1 MISIRPEFRPSRVRR
16 AAFSLAFGA
25 FIALAGGCTGG
36 GPADAA
42 KDAAAQAAI
51 PVEVAPASHQSV
63 TANYSGTATLEAVG
77 DAQVVTKAT
86 GIILKILVEEGMR
99 VQKGQLLAQLD
110 DDAARNKLLQ
120 AQATLRKAEAAFDK
134 SEKGIA
140 KNLVPRSDFDRDKFD
155 LETQR
160 AVVAGAEIDVSYTR
174 ITAPIAGVIAKRSV
188 KVGNLVQANQAL
200 FQIVDMDPLQAV
212 LNVPERDLDTLKPGQ
227 SVHLKVDAL
236 PTKTFDGIVARVA
249 PVVDATSGTFRA
261 TCEFRDTSKT
271 LMPGMFGRIDVAY
284 DQRHDALVVPRSAL
298 VEEDG
303 ESAVFVIEPAP
314 IKKPDDKSKDAKPA
328 DKAKANAT
336 ASTDAKDAKKDD
348 LPLFVAKR
356 RVVKTG
362 YSESDRVEVRDGLK
376 DGERVITIGRN
387 AVRDGTEVTV
397 LTPPPAQAQ
406 AAQVLA
412 KVQESG
418 T

>member
-1 MISIRPEFRPSRVRR
+1 MLPNSLASSPSRVPR
-16 AAFSLAFGA
+16 AASTLALA
-25 FIALAGGCTGG
+25 VFIAIAAGCGG
-36 GPADAA
+36 GKDPS
-42 KDAAAQAAI
+42 KDATAQAAI
-51 PVEVAPASHQSV
+51 PVEVAPASHQAV

-77 DAQVVTKAT
+77 EAQVVAKTS
-86 GIILKILVEEGMR
+86 GIILKLMVEEGMH
-99 VQKGQLLAQLD
+99 VDKGQLLAQLD
-110 DDAARNKLLQ
+110 DDSIRNKLVQ
-120 AQATLRKAEAAFDK
+120 AEATLKKTQAAFDK

-140 KNLVPRSDFDRDKFD
+140 KNLIPRADFDRDKFD
-155 LETQR
+155 LETQH
-160 AVVAGAEIDVSYTR
+160 AVVEGAKIDLSYTR
-174 ITAPIAGVIAKRSV
+174 IVAPISGVIAKRSV
-188 KVGNLVQANQAL
+188 KTGNLVTINQML
-200 FQIVDMDPLQAV
+200 FQIVDMEPLQAV
-212 LNVPERDLDTLKPGQ
+212 LNVPERDLGTLKAGQ
-227 SVHLKVDAL
+227 PVHLRVDAL
-236 PTKTFDGIVARVA
+236 PEQTFDGSVARIA

-261 TCEFRDTSKT
+261 TCEFRDTTKT
-271 LMPGMFGRIDVAY
+271 LKPGMFGRIDVVY

-314 IKKPDDKSKDAKPA
+314 PKKVDDKD
-328 DKAKANAT
+328 
-336 ASTDAKDAKKDD
+336 KDAKKGKAGEAVAAEKKPEV
-348 LPLFVAKR
+348 PLFVAKR

-412 KVQESG
+412 KAPESG
-418 T
+418 S

>member
-1 MISIRPEFRPSRVRR
+1 MIPNRPSIRPSRVLR
-16 AAFSLAFGA
+16 AAGTLGLAA
-25 FIALAGGCTGG
+25 LLAMLAGCGGG
-36 GPADAA
+36 GPNPEAT
-42 KDAAAQAAI
+42 AQAAI
-51 PVEVAPASHQSV
+51 PVEVAPASHQAV

-77 DAQVVTKAT
+77 DAQVVAKTS
-86 GIILKILVEEGMR
+86 GIILKLMVEEGMR
-99 VQKGQLLAQLD
+99 VEKGQLLAQLD
-110 DDAARNKLLQ
+110 DDAVRNKL
-120 AQATLRKAEAAFDK
+120 AQAEATLKKAQAAFDK

-140 KNLVPRSDFDRDKFD
+140 KNLIPRADFDRDKFD
-155 LETQR
+155 LETQH
-160 AVVAGAEIDVSYTR
+160 AVVEGAKIDLSYTR
-174 ITAPIAGVIAKRSV
+174 IVAPISGVIAKRSV
-188 KVGNLVQANQAL
+188 KVGNLVTVNQAL

-212 LNVPERDLDTLKPGQ
+212 LNVPERDLGTLKAGQ
-227 SVHLKVDAL
+227 PVHLRVDAL
-236 PTKTFDGIVARVA
+236 PDHDFDGIVARIA

-261 TCEFRDTSKT
+261 TCEFRDTTKT
-271 LMPGMFGRIDVAY
+271 LKPGMFGRIDVVY

-314 IKKPDDKSKDAKPA
+314 PKKADDKAKDAPKAKAGEAVAAEKKPDV
-328 DKAKANAT
+328 
-336 ASTDAKDAKKDD
+336 
-348 LPLFVAKR
+348 PLFVAKR

-397 LTPPPAQAQ
+397 ITPPQPQAQ
-406 AAQVLA
+406 VTAVA
-412 KVQESG
+412 KAQESG